1 MNQVDLIAPYGGAL
15 VNLLVEGAERVELIR
30 RAGELTSIQL
40 SSRVLCDLELM
51 ATGAFSPLS
60 RFMGRADYRRVL
72 EEMRLADGTLFSIP
86 VTLPVQDVSG
96 IRSGQEIALRTAT
109 NNLMAWMQVEEIFER
124 DVEMEARQICGPH
137 FEEHPLF
144 SEMQSWGRLCPER
157 CAAGD

>member
-60 RFMGRADYRRVL
+60 RFMGQSRLPARA
-72 EEMRLADGTLFSIP
+72 G
-86 VTLPVQDVSG
+86 G
-96 IRSGQEIALRTAT
+96 
-109 NNLMAWMQVEEIFER
+109 N
-124 DVEMEARQICGPH
+124 
-137 FEEHPLF
+137 
-144 SEMQSWGRLCPER
+144 
-157 CAAGD
+157 AAG

>member
-15 VNLLVEGAERVELIR
+15 VNLLVEGAERVDLVR
-30 RAGELTSIQL
+30 HAGELASIQL

-60 RFMGRADYRRVL
+60 RFMSQADYRRVL

-86 VTLPVQDVSG
+86 VTLPVHDVSS
-96 IRSGQEIALRTAT
+96 IRSGQEIALRSAT

-124 DVEMEARQICGPH
+124 DVELEARQIC
-137 FEEHPLF
+137 
-144 SEMQSWGRLCPER
+144 
-157 CAAGD
+157 